1 MAAASKNLT
10 PVTLELGGKSW
21 VSCPRLLSLNTDTN
35 ISSPL
40 LRRPV
45 VITPSAELETSVR
58 RILWGKFFNCGQ
70 TCIAPDYVLLP
81 ENKVDDFIKIARKVL
96 DEFFGDKA
104 CDSDSYGR
112 IINTRQFDRLK
123 HLLDN
128 ITEGSKVVI
137 GGQVDREQLYI
148 APTLVCPVAPNDA
161 VLMQEELFGN
171 TLHPMQHLWCMSH
184 R

>member
-1 MAAASKNLT
+1 MTRS
-10 PVTLELGGKSW
+10 
-21 VSCPRLLSLNTDTN
+21 LSLNNDTII
-35 ISSPL
+35 ISL

-45 VITPSAELETSVR
+45 VITPSADLETSVR
-58 RILWGKFFNCGQ
+58 RIIWGKFFNCGQ

-81 ENKVDDFIKIARKVL
+81 ENKVDDFIKISRKVL
-96 DEFFGDKA
+96 YEFFGDKA
-104 CDSDSYGR
+104 CESESYGR

-128 ITEGSKVVI
+128 VTEGSKIVI
-137 GGQVDREQLYI
+137 GGQMDRDQLYI

-171 TLHPMQHLWCMSH
+171 TQSNAAPLVYVTQVD
-184 R
+184 RREY